1 MPSHDCTF
9 AFFTV
14 LWIEHKIRKTST
26 NARHVP
32 WAIFL
37 SDIYLCQW
45 NATQTVFVRIFQ
57 WYDLS
62 WIVVTA
68 RLTIRFFPS
77 CKQQVTLFY
86 RILFDN
92 LLKFNEP
99 YNVNDL
105 VLSNL
110 NYTYNTNKLTVLF
123 EINDYCRHFIYNILS
138 CVSRVKTFLKIL
150 CDRSITVLQK
160 HMKLFCNNTLYFTHV
175 LFKFVVTDFYTIL
188 IKY

>member
-1 MPSHDCTF
+1 MSYFSVRHLSMPMKCYSNSVRANF
-9 AFFTV
+9 PMIRSV
-14 LWIEHKIRKTST
+14 LNSGNCSINYPIFSQLQTTSY
-26 NARHVP
+26 
-32 WAIFL
+32 IIL
-37 SDIYLCQW
+37 
-45 NATQTVFVRIFQ
+45 
-57 WYDLS
+57 
-62 WIVVTA
+62 
-68 RLTIRFFPS
+68 
-77 CKQQVTLFY
+77 Y